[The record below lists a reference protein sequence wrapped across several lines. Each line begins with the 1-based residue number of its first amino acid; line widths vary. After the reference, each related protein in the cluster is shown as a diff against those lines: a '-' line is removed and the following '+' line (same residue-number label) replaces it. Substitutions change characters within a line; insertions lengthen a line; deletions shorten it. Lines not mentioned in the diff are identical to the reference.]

1 MSPVPPGCSSALR
14 HVGVM
19 QDEINKIERDDT
31 RKSLNEI
38 VKQFLQIAM
47 RGDDPGNLQERL
59 VLTV

>member
-1 MSPVPPGCSSALR
+1 
-14 HVGVM
+14 M